1 MTGGT
6 IATTP
11 TPIPPMVSATRD
23 LLPVAAPQLNDEFA
37 TIDNCSLVSPP
48 SGYVAETGWKQYA
61 PTSARTTTPVPYV
74 APAPTVAT
82 APIATPPVIPDAST
96 MPKGSGVPRHSLV
109 SFGQDRNPIV
119 VGQGLVGQ
127 PVAYVPGQPFRN
139 ALRYIFP

>member
-1 MTGGT
+1 MAGGT
-6 IATTP
+6 VAP
-11 TPIPPMVSATRD
+11 TPMPMSGTRD

-37 TIDNCSLVSPP
+37 TIDNCSCVSPP
-48 SGYVAETGWKQYA
+48 SGYVGEMSWRQYA
-61 PTSARTTTPVPYV
+61 PKTTYAAAPVPYV
-74 APAPTVAT
+74 TPAPTVAT
-82 APIATPPVIPDAST
+82 TPIAAPAVIPDASN